1 MSTKL
6 RLPLDVT
13 WEKGQTCCNAMDTQ
27 TGLWKTII
35 VRTQDENKVWTSI
48 WLFCV

>member
-27 TGLWKTII
+27 TVEDNYGKNP
-35 VRTQDENKVWTSI
+35 R
-48 WLFCV
+48 